1 MAVASCAC
9 MYVKAARV
17 AAWKGGGVELRHWG
31 MKWDGE
37 LRLGSDR
44 GMRAGCWST
53 GIGEGMDWLI
63 ADVSVTP
70 TSRESEVMV
79 VVVVVVVV
87 VSLSRG
93 SSVVGTGLQDDAAC
107 DRLVGGILYV
117 AVGWRG
123 TNNWQGRCCSESA
136 TFGTT

>member
-1 MAVASCAC
+1 MVCVAVASCAC

-31 MKWDGE
+31 MKWNGE

-53 GIGEGMDWLI
+53 GIGEEVDGLI

-79 VVVVVVVV
+79 VVVVI
-87 VSLSRG
+87 SLGRG
-93 SSVVGTGLQDDAAC
+93 SSVFGTGLQDDAAC
-107 DRLVGGILYV
+107 DRVVGGIL
-117 AVGWRG
+117 
-123 TNNWQGRCCSESA
+123 
-136 TFGTT
+136 

>member
-31 MKWDGE
+31 MKWNGE

-53 GIGEGMDWLI
+53 GIGEGVDGLI

-70 TSRESEVMV
+70 ASRESEVMV

-87 VSLSRG
+87 SLGRG
-93 SSVVGTGLQDDAAC
+93 SSVVGTGLQDDVVC
-107 DRLVGGILYV
+107 DRVVGGILYV
-117 AVGWRG
+117 AVG
-123 TNNWQGRCCSESA
+123 
-136 TFGTT
+136 

>member
-1 MAVASCAC
+1 MAVVSCAY

-17 AAWKGGGVELRHWG
+17 AAWKGRGVELRHWG
-31 MKWDGE
+31 TKWNRE

-53 GIGEGMDWLI
+53 GIGEGVDGLI
-63 ADVSVTP
+63 ADVSATP

-79 VVVVVVVV
+79 VVVVVV
-87 VSLSRG
+87 SLGRG

-107 DRLVGGILYV
+107 DCVVGGILHV
-117 AVGWRG
+117 AVGWGR
-123 TNNWQGRCCSESA
+123 TNNRQGRCSSESA
-136 TFGTT
+136 TFGTI